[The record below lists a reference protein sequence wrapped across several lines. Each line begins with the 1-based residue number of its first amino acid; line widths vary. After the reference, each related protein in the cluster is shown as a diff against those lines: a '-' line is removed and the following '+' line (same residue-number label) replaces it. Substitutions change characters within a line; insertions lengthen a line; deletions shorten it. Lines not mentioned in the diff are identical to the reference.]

1 MGKLHI
7 IDVSIVG
14 IYLFLCLAI
23 GLYKSTKIKTIRE
36 YTVGSGN
43 FPLIALVATNFATY
57 ISARSTMG
65 DVTEIFQS
73 GLIYGIPVLLCF
85 LSWLITS
92 KLYITNIY
100 QFKNCISLSEIM
112 YELYGG
118 LALHVTNFCSIVLSI
133 GFVTTQMLAIGYLF
147 QEYFQIQ
154 YHIGVIIGFSILT
167 FYSAFGGIRGVV
179 LTDILQFFI
188 FFCALPI
195 ICGFLYYEVGG
206 YSKIKE
212 SLPKSHLESFLTKDT
227 MLLFVGYIFYTIIP
241 LHSAPYIQRLLMS
254 TNQEKLKK
262 TYNICAFLTL
272 IFSILI
278 LLIGLMMRAKAP
290 GIEPN
295 LVFYYFIN
303 NYLPPVLK
311 SILLIGILAII
322 MSTADS
328 WLNNASAIIAHDVA
342 KKINSNITNKQEIRI
357 AIIATFSISLLC
369 TICAFWVDSILKAI
383 FMVFNF
389 WVPIILIP
397 LTAGF
402 LKFRTNSTAFLYS
415 VIMAIL
421 LCLLGRYI
429 SSDFGVIS
437 MTTGTIGSAIGL
449 FFGHYW
455 QVKRGIIKV
464 KKPSHKEYK
473 PTLNQKIKQ
482 LIDSF
487 LALKKKVEVSKSS
500 YYTFALFIMT
510 LNIPILILGYNAS

>member
-1 MGKLHI
+1 MEKLHI
-7 IDVSIVG
+7 LDLSIVG
-14 IYLFLCLAI
+14 IYLLLCLVI

-65 DVTEIFQS
+65 DVAEIFQS

-92 KLYITNIY
+92 RLYISNIY

-112 YELYGG
+112 YKLYGK
-118 LALHVTNFCSIVLSI
+118 LALHITNFCSIILSI
-133 GFVTTQMLAIGYLF
+133 GFITTQMLAIGYLF

-154 YHIGVIIGFSILT
+154 YHIGVMIGFSILT

-179 LTDILQFFI
+179 LTDIFQFFI
-188 FFCALPI
+188 FFCILPI
-195 ICGFLYYEVGG
+195 VCGFLYYEVGG
-206 YSKIKE
+206 YYKIKA
-212 SLPKSHLESFLTKDT
+212 SLPKSHFDSFLIKDT
-227 MLLFVGYIFYTIIP
+227 IILFIGYIFYTIIP

-254 TNQEKLKK
+254 NNQEKLKK

-278 LLIGLMMRAKAP
+278 LLIGLMMRIKTP
-290 GIEPN
+290 EIEPN
-295 LVFYYFIN
+295 LVFYHFIN
-303 NYLPPVLK
+303 NYLPPILK
-311 SILLIGILAII
+311 SMMLVGILAII

-328 WLNNASAIIAHDVA
+328 WLNNASAIIAHDIA
-342 KKINSNITNKQEIRI
+342 KKINSKITNKQQIKI
-357 AIIATFSISLLC
+357 AIIFTFLISLLC
-369 TICAFWVDSILKAI
+369 VICAFLVDSILKAI

-389 WVPIILIP
+389 WVPIILVP

-402 LKFRTNSTAFLYS
+402 LKFRTNSTSFLYS

-429 SSDFGVIS
+429 SSDFGVVS

-449 FFGHYW
+449 FCSHY
-455 QVKRGIIKV
+455 
-464 KKPSHKEYK
+464 
-473 PTLNQKIKQ
+473 
-482 LIDSF
+482 F
-487 LALKKKVEVSKSS
+487 KKK
-500 YYTFALFIMT
+500 I
-510 LNIPILILGYNAS
+510 